1 MVALNKGSSG
11 LAVRIVKSLA
21 IADGDVKAAAAYAQS
36 QRWSNSDEVAEYVRS
51 AVSASTPSSDP
62 GIVGAVGAD
71 LAALAVPFSAVLRMQ
86 NFRRVPAK
94 VSLISQTGGATAYWG
109 DYYQS
114 GGSAVAPSALAFSRQ
129 NPMQYLRVSAISV
142 ITKELAKTSD
152 PAAEEA
158 IGRDLGRAIGIA
170 VDQAF
175 LDPFTSGSPATRPAS
190 VTASGRLFAAS
201 ASTLDGIDS
210 DLEKLVTALHDNGS
224 NLDNAVWVLNTLSA
238 TRLAR
243 MRGSSGAP
251 AYPGVTVRGG
261 MLMGLP
267 VLVTGNIPRS
277 GSPSPGATNVHL
289 IDPSRIWYVDSGAGS
304 VETSDVADV
313 HMDSA
318 PTGDA
323 SSGTASTVVNLYQTD
338 SVGLK
343 LTRWLNWS
351 PVAGQSHA
359 ATLTAVE
366 W

>member
-1 MVALNKGSSG
+1 MVALNKVSTN

-21 IADGDVKAAAAYAQS
+21 IANGDAKAAAAFAES
-36 QRWSNSDEVAEYVRS
+36 QRWSNSDQVAEYVKA
-51 AVSASTPSSDP
+51 AVSASTPTSDP
-62 GIVGAVGAD
+62 GLIGAVGAD
-71 LAALAVPFSAVLRMQ
+71 LALLSTPFSAVLRMQ
-86 NFRRVPAK
+86 GFRRVPAK
-94 VSLISQTGGATAYWG
+94 VSLISQTGGAVATWG
-109 DYYQS
+109 DLFQS
-114 GGSAVAPSALAFSRQ
+114 SGAAIPPSALAFSRQ
-129 NPMQYLRVSAISV
+129 NPMQYLRVSALSV
-142 ITKELAKTSD
+142 ITKELARTSD
-152 PAAEEA
+152 PAAEQA
-158 IGRDLGRAIGIA
+158 IGADLGRAIGIA
-170 VDQAF
+170 IDKAF
-175 LDPFTSGSPATRPAS
+175 LDPFVSGSPATTPAS
-190 VTASGRLFAAS
+190 VTASGRIFTAS

-210 DLEKLVTALHDNGS
+210 DLEKLITALHDGGS
-224 NLDNAVWVLNTLSA
+224 NLESAVWCLNTLSA

-323 SSGTASTVVNLYQTD
+323 SSGTASSIINLFQTD
-338 SVGLK
+338 SIGLK
-343 LTRWLNWS
+343 LTRWLNWA
-351 PVAGQSHA
+351 PVAGTSHA
-359 ATLTAVE
+359 TSLVGAE

>member
-1 MVALNKGSSG
+1 MVALAKVPSN

-21 IADGDVKAAAAYAQS
+21 IADGDVAAAAAFAQA
-36 QRWSNSDEVAEYVRS
+36 QRWNNGDQVAEYVRS

-86 NFRRVPAK
+86 GFRRVPAK
-94 VSLISQTGGATAYWG
+94 VSLISATGGTTAYWG
-109 DYYQS
+109 DFYQS
-114 GGSAVAPSALAFSRQ
+114 GGSAIPPSALAFSRQ
-129 NPMQYLRVSAISV
+129 NPMQYLRVAAVSV
-142 ITKELAKTSD
+142 ISKELARTSD

-170 VDQAF
+170 IDQAF

-190 VTASGRLFAAS
+190 VTASGRIFTAS

-210 DLEKLVTALHDNGS
+210 DLEKLITALHDNGS
-224 NLDNAVWVLNTLSA
+224 NLESATWVLNTLSA

-267 VLVTGNIPRS
+267 VLVTGNVPRS

-323 SSGTASTVVNLYQTD
+323 SSGTASSIINLFQTD
-338 SVGLK
+338 SIGLK
-343 LTRWLNWS
+343 LTRWINWA

-359 ATLTAVE
+359 ATLTGAE